1 MRKSVPPLN
10 IKDPEVYKMARKVAD
25 TRGLSLTGAVREALR
40 EKLERETPGP
50 LAAWR
55 VAKIRE
61 IIEHCSKLPTLDSRT
76 PDEIIGYDEIGVPR

>member
-1 MRKSVPPLN
+1 MRKSVPPPN

-25 TRGLSLTGAVREALR
+25 RKGLSLTGAVREALR
-40 EKLERETPGP
+40 EKLERETPRP

-55 VAKIRE
+55 VEKLRE
-61 IIEHCSKLPTLDSRT
+61 IADRCSKLPTLDPRT